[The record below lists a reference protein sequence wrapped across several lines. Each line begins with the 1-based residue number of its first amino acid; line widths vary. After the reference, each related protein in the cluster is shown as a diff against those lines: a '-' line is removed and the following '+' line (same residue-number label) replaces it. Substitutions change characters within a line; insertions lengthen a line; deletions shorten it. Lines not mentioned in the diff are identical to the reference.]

1 MTTLDEQLVK
11 YLADAHSIEEQALQ
25 QLRGAPQASGDS
37 ELAAIFRD
45 HLTETEGHERA
56 IKARLEARGGS
67 ENRIKDLLMRV
78 GGAGFLLF
86 ARAQPD
92 TPGKLVAHAYSYE
105 HLELASYEL
114 LVRVAERAGDSETV
128 AEAQRIRDEEQ
139 RMGERLAA
147 SFDLA
152 VEASLRELSPDDLR
166 EHLRK
171 YLADAHAIEAQAVQL
186 LEQAPSSAGDPEL
199 ARVYKEH
206 LEETR
211 GHERLVEQR
220 LEALGGDPSSLKDT
234 AMRAGALS
242 WGAFFE
248 THPDTPGKLA
258 AFAYAFEHL
267 EIAAYEELK
276 RVAQRVEDGDT
287 VRVADEILTE
297 ERAAAAV
304 LARSF
309 DRAAA
314 AALEAVGVS

>member
-37 ELAAIFRD
+37 EVAAIFRD
-45 HLTETEGHERA
+45 HLAETEGHERA

-67 ENRIKDLLMRV
+67 ENRLKDLLMRV
-78 GGAGFLLF
+78 GGTGFLLF

-114 LVRVAERAGDSETV
+114 LIRVAERAGDDETV
-128 AEAQRIRDEEQ
+128 SEAQRIRDEEQ

-147 SFDLA
+147 SFDQA
-152 VEASLRELSPDDLR
+152 VEASLRELSPDDVR
-166 EHLRK
+166 EQLRK
-171 YLADAHAIEAQAVQL
+171 YLADAHAIEAQAVRL
-186 LEQAPSSAGDPEL
+186 LEQAPGSAGDPEL

-211 GHERLVEQR
+211 GHQRLVEQR
-220 LEALGGDPSSLKDT
+220 LEALGGDPSTVKDS
-234 AMRAGALS
+234 AMRVGALS

-276 RVAQRVEDGDT
+276 RVAQWVEDTDT
-287 VRVADEILTE
+287 VRVADEILTQ
-297 ERAAAAV
+297 ERAAAAT